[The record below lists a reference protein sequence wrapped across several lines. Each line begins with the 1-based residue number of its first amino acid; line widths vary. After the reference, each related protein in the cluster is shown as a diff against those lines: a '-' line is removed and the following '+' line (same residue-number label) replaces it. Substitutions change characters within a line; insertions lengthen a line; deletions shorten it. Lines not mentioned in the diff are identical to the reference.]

1 MKEKSIKG
9 ITLVALVIT
18 IVILLILAGISIQAI
33 TNTGLFANAKR
44 ASEESKYANA
54 EEKVKMAVMASYD
67 ENASLNKDLLKK
79 SLNKIDG
86 INPKVTEVT
95 WDLKVNV
102 DGYEFTITEY
112 GTVTCVGR
120 KEQEK
125 LPENNKDN
133 PQDAGM
139 ELTDE
144 DVRLATLIGL
154 LHDIGRFEQLK
165 RFDSF
170 IDSQT
175 VDHAKLGI
183 EVLTDNNNEL
193 LRKFCPDEKYHEI
206 ILTAIGNHNKFKIDN
221 SITEIRML
229 THCKIIRDADKLDI
243 LNLLRFES
251 FETLFK
257 KTEIIQEPI
266 SKQTLKDF
274 LDGKEIIRSIMKTDM
289 DDWVGNI
296 GYVYDIYYP
305 ISYKI
310 LKEKNYINDIID
322 RTPTEEM
329 EKIREKINTYINEK
343 AR

>member
-1 MKEKSIKG
+1 MIDIECAKDIMREYIDGYDSNNPR
-9 ITLVALVIT
+9 
-18 IVILLILAGISIQAI
+18 IS
-33 TNTGLFANAKR
+33 
-44 ASEESKYANA
+44 
-54 EEKVKMAVMASYD
+54 
-67 ENASLNKDLLKK
+67 LKK
-79 SLNKIDG
+79 AHIFRVTDFAEQIA
-86 INPKVTEVT
+86 IN
-95 WDLKVNV
+95 LKS
-102 DGYEFTITEY
+102 
-112 GTVTCVGR
+112 
-120 KEQEK
+120 
-125 LPENNKDN
+125 N

-139 ELTDE
+139 ELADE

-266 SKQTLKDF
+266 SKQVLKDF

-296 GYVYDIYYP
+296 GYAYDIYYP

-322 RTPTEEM
+322 RTPTEDM

>member
-1 MKEKSIKG
+1 MK
-9 ITLVALVIT
+9 
-18 IVILLILAGISIQAI
+18 
-33 TNTGLFANAKR
+33 N
-44 ASEESKYANA
+44 
-54 EEKVKMAVMASYD
+54 
-67 ENASLNKDLLKK
+67 
-79 SLNKIDG
+79 
-86 INPKVTEVT
+86 
-95 WDLKVNV
+95 
-102 DGYEFTITEY
+102 
-112 GTVTCVGR
+112 
-120 KEQEK
+120 
-125 LPENNKDN
+125 N

-266 SKQTLKDF
+266 SKQALKDF

-322 RTPTEEM
+322 RTPTEDM

>member
-1 MKEKSIKG
+1 MIDIEC
-9 ITLVALVIT
+9 
-18 IVILLILAGISIQAI
+18 
-33 TNTGLFANAKR
+33 AKDIMR
-44 ASEESKYANA
+44 EYIDG
-54 EEKVKMAVMASYD
+54 YD
-67 ENASLNKDLLKK
+67 SNNQRIALKK
-79 SLNKIDG
+79 AHIFRVTDFAEQIA
-86 INPKVTEVT
+86 IN
-95 WDLKVNV
+95 LKS
-102 DGYEFTITEY
+102 
-112 GTVTCVGR
+112 
-120 KEQEK
+120 
-125 LPENNKDN
+125 N

-266 SKQTLKDF
+266 SKQALKDF

-296 GYVYDIYYP
+296 GYAYDIYYP

-322 RTPTEEM
+322 RTPTEDM

>member
-1 MKEKSIKG
+1 MIDIEC
-9 ITLVALVIT
+9 
-18 IVILLILAGISIQAI
+18 
-33 TNTGLFANAKR
+33 AKDIMR
-44 ASEESKYANA
+44 EYIDG
-54 EEKVKMAVMASYD
+54 YD
-67 ENASLNKDLLKK
+67 SNNPRIALKK
-79 SLNKIDG
+79 AHIFRVTDFAEQIA
-86 INPKVTEVT
+86 IN
-95 WDLKVNV
+95 LKS
-102 DGYEFTITEY
+102 
-112 GTVTCVGR
+112 
-120 KEQEK
+120 
-125 LPENNKDN
+125 N

-139 ELTDE
+139 ELADE

-266 SKQTLKDF
+266 SKQALKDF

-296 GYVYDIYYP
+296 GYAYDIYYP

-329 EKIREKINTYINEK
+329 EEIREKINTYINEK

>member
-1 MKEKSIKG
+1 M
-9 ITLVALVIT
+9 
-18 IVILLILAGISIQAI
+18 
-33 TNTGLFANAKR
+33 
-44 ASEESKYANA
+44 
-54 EEKVKMAVMASYD
+54 
-67 ENASLNKDLLKK
+67 
-79 SLNKIDG
+79 
-86 INPKVTEVT
+86 
-95 WDLKVNV
+95 
-102 DGYEFTITEY
+102 
-112 GTVTCVGR
+112 
-120 KEQEK
+120 
-125 LPENNKDN
+125 
-133 PQDAGM
+133 
-139 ELTDE
+139 
-144 DVRLATLIGL
+144 
-154 LHDIGRFEQLK
+154 
-165 RFDSF
+165 
-170 IDSQT
+170 
-175 VDHAKLGI
+175 GI

-266 SKQTLKDF
+266 SKQALKDF

>member
-1 MKEKSIKG
+1 MINKEKALKTFEEYVEKYNPEDEKIRLKKEH
-9 ITLVALVIT
+9 IQRVAKI
-18 IVILLILAGISIQAI
+18 
-33 TNTGLFANAKR
+33 
-44 ASEESKYANA
+44 A
-54 EEKVKMAVMASYD
+54 EEIAKS
-67 ENASLNKDLLKK
+67 ENLS
-79 SLNKIDG
+79 
-86 INPKVTEVT
+86 
-95 WDLKVNV
+95 
-102 DGYEFTITEY
+102 
-112 GTVTCVGR
+112 
-120 KEQEK
+120 
-125 LPENNKDN
+125 
-133 PQDAGM
+133 
-139 ELTDE
+139 DE
-144 DVRLATLIGL
+144 DIDLAWLIGL

-266 SKQTLKDF
+266 SKQALKDF

-296 GYVYDIYYP
+296 GYAYDIYYP

>member
-1 MKEKSIKG
+1 MIDIEC
-9 ITLVALVIT
+9 
-18 IVILLILAGISIQAI
+18 
-33 TNTGLFANAKR
+33 AKDIMR
-44 ASEESKYANA
+44 EYIDG
-54 EEKVKMAVMASYD
+54 YD
-67 ENASLNKDLLKK
+67 SNNPRIALKK
-79 SLNKIDG
+79 AHIFRVTDFAEQIA
-86 INPKVTEVT
+86 IN
-95 WDLKVNV
+95 LKN
-102 DGYEFTITEY
+102 
-112 GTVTCVGR
+112 
-120 KEQEK
+120 
-125 LPENNKDN
+125 N

-243 LNLLRFES
+243 LYAFSNPRILELNEDDS
-251 FETLFK
+251 ELSSEVIIEFK
-257 KTEIIQEPI
+257 KHKQIRNEYVKTVNDKILVFLAFAFDLNYDY
-266 SKQTLKDF
+266 SKQTILEKGYYDKMFEHIKNKDKFKPYFDEVKKYLK
-274 LDGKEIIRSIMKTDM
+274 GE
-289 DDWVGNI
+289 
-296 GYVYDIYYP
+296 
-305 ISYKI
+305 
-310 LKEKNYINDIID
+310 
-322 RTPTEEM
+322 
-329 EKIREKINTYINEK
+329 
-343 AR
+343 

>member
-1 MKEKSIKG
+1 M
-9 ITLVALVIT
+9 
-18 IVILLILAGISIQAI
+18 
-33 TNTGLFANAKR
+33 
-44 ASEESKYANA
+44 
-54 EEKVKMAVMASYD
+54 
-67 ENASLNKDLLKK
+67 
-79 SLNKIDG
+79 
-86 INPKVTEVT
+86 
-95 WDLKVNV
+95 
-102 DGYEFTITEY
+102 
-112 GTVTCVGR
+112 
-120 KEQEK
+120 
-125 LPENNKDN
+125 
-133 PQDAGM
+133 
-139 ELTDE
+139 
-144 DVRLATLIGL
+144 
-154 LHDIGRFEQLK
+154 HDIGRFEQLK

-266 SKQTLKDF
+266 SKQALKDF

-322 RTPTEEM
+322 RTPTEDM